1 MLAELV
7 NGPFDRVALLVG
19 FAVEPGR
26 ATAFAILAEPG
37 LDLIGRHCESA
48 AKWILAVSP
57 ARDRPSASR
66 SHGLPVVAPPAARFL
81 SFDSAPPA
89 SRDAQHGHGQP
100 LRVDVLGR
108 LVPGPGRVL
117 VSADH
122 CRANCRAPSYCAPV
136 PAGGADAGRG
146 SLLAS
151 AASDATFGSA
161 RAAP

>member
-1 MLAELV
+1 MTFTLYFTQAPRAFPALGRVPRRSCDVSGGDGAVLAEPV

-66 SHGLPVVAPPAARFL
+66 SHGLLAVAPPAARFL
-81 SFDSAPPA
+81 SFDSAHRA
-89 SRDAQHGHGQP
+89 SWDAQHGDGQP
-100 LRVDVLGR
+100 LGSMSLDGACL
-108 LVPGPGRVL
+108 
-117 VSADH
+117 
-122 CRANCRAPSYCAPV
+122 APAVCW
-136 PAGGADAGRG
+136 
-146 SLLAS
+146 
-151 AASDATFGSA
+151 
-161 RAAP
+161 